1 MQKDNQEFEE
11 SYTSLKGPKK
21 TTQSSDIEASMGDTK
36 KKVTI
41 VEEVP

>member
-21 TTQSSDIEASMGDTK
+21 TQSSDIEASMGDTK